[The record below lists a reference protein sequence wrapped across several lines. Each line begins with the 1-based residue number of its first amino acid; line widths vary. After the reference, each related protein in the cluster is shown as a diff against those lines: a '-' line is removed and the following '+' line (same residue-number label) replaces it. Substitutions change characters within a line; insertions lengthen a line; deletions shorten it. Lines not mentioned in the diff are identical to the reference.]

1 MSKDSTSSESQSDS
15 DNSAKSIDTD
25 PLNTNHT
32 NNSNDSKEIPIS
44 NNEVVHMESDN
55 NNTEKSKDSVSNEE
69 GSSSNIGKIK
79 IVPLN
84 RLMKNDTKRT
94 NTNSIELSSGSS
106 SDEPLSRLHKSPKKR
121 SPKKRFSKTQKSR
134 SAYVEISSE
143 ESNKVTD
150 SDQSDS
156 DDTILINNRKP
167 KTALKSPITQL
178 SDTSSESPTPQ
189 SLETPSKSPTP
200 QSLETHSKSP
210 TPQLLE
216 TSSKS
221 PNPQLLET
229 SSTTKQLPDNI
240 YSVKVNLSK
249 LPSDLNSV
257 LAKHNIVK
265 ICDQHQ
271 NIIASRDKSHQ
282 NEVHKSF
289 SDFVKCFHL
298 SRKKKQPALIYQSVT
313 VIVDK

>member
-44 NNEVVHMESDN
+44 DNDVVHMESDN
-55 NNTEKSKDSVSNEE
+55 NNTEKSQDSVNSNEE
-69 GSSSNIGKIK
+69 GSSNNIGKIK
-79 IVPLN
+79 FVPLN
-84 RLMKNDTKRT
+84 RLMKNDTKKT
-94 NTNSIELSSGSS
+94 NKNSIEISSGSS
-106 SDEPLSRLHKSPKKR
+106 SDEPLSSLHKSSKKR

-156 DDTILINNRKP
+156 DDTIIIKSRKP
-167 KTALKSPITQL
+167 KTTLKSPTTQL
-178 SDTSSESPTPQ
+178 SDSSSESPNLQ
-189 SLETPSKSPTP
+189 SLGTPSKSPT
-200 QSLETHSKSP
+200 E
-210 TPQLLE
+210 QLLE

-221 PNPQLLET
+221 PTLQSLET
-229 SSTTKQLPDNI
+229 SSKSITKQLPDNI

-257 LAKHNIVK
+257 LAEHNIVK
-265 ICDQHQ
+265 ICDQHH
-271 NIIASRDKSHQ
+271 NVIASRDKSHQ

-298 SRKKKQPALIYQSVT
+298 SRKKTTSIDISVT
-313 VIVDK
+313 VIVTK